1 MPQCPKCK
9 AEVSTEFRF
18 CKQCGAALA
27 AAAPSVQPASRP
39 AEPVKVPAAAAAVPA
54 AARVQAERENASRDV
69 ETTQP
74 VSPPPTRTE
83 RERLSPPAA
92 RAGAAPRG
100 KGRLAAVAVVG
111 LLVIAGA
118 GLYYYGGGALR
129 GYLPFGGGSG
139 KPSLKAEQHL
149 NQGLTFASMK
159 DYDNAIV
166 EFGKAIEVDSRY
178 AAAYANRGVAYIQ
191 QRKLNKAL
199 DDLKQAEGLN
209 PKDKM
214 IQYNLTALFSLQGQR
229 DRALDA
235 LDRTLEL
242 GFGDYDALRKDPDLN
257 NLRSDP
263 EFRKVLE
270 KHKVFL
276 Q

>member
-1 MPQCPKCK
+1 MAQCPKCK
-9 AEVSTEFRF
+9 AEVSAGFRF
-18 CKQCGAALA
+18 CKQCGAALT
-27 AAAPSVQPASRP
+27 AAPASEPPAPRP
-39 AEPVKVPAAAAAVPA
+39 PEPAPVAAAAAAVST
-54 AARVQAERENASRDV
+54 AARAPVAREEGSRDV
-69 ETTQP
+69 EATRP
-74 VSPPPTRTE
+74 VSPPPARAE
-83 RERLSPPAA
+83 RERIPPPAA
-92 RAGAAPRG
+92 KVESAPRG
-100 KGRLAAVAVVG
+100 KSRLAVVAVIVV
-111 LLVIAGA
+111 LVIAGG
-118 GLYYYGGGALR
+118 GLYYYSGDALR
-129 GYLPFGGGSG
+129 AHLPFGGLG
-139 KPSLKAEQHL
+139 KPSVKAEQHF

-191 QRKLNKAL
+191 QHKLNKAL

-209 PKDKM
+209 PQDKM

-229 DRALDA
+229 DRALDTLDKA
-235 LDRTLEL
+235 LQL
-242 GFGDYDALRKDPDLN
+242 GFNDYDALRRDPDLN